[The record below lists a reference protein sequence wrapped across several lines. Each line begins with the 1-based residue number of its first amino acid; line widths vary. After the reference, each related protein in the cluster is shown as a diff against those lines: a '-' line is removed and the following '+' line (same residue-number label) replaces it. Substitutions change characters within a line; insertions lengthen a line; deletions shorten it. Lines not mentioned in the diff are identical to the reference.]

1 MDWMVS
7 GGRTMKFTGVTA
19 ALICALPAWGQIRL
33 SEVVSRAAS
42 YDAGI
47 EAAKEKTAQAALGI
61 LTARTA
67 YRPTGNAVGQVN
79 RATRNNVFGMLLPN
93 GGYAPISGPPLAAN
107 AGTNVWGSLVGFLVS
122 WEPVDFG
129 QRAARLKT
137 AEAEMEAAAKA
148 EQERQFAARASAAD
162 AYLCVLAAD
171 AAKKSAEASLERARK
186 VEEMTRA
193 LAKAGLKPESDWAR
207 ARAEKAAAETQVV
220 EAERAARLARVAV
233 TEWVGGDWSAM
244 NPSAEWAAKPA
255 PALEPGA
262 DAKMA
267 SLPHPLIAARQAL
280 VQTALAREKA
290 ASLAW
295 RPRFELQSAL
305 YARGTGANADGTT
318 GGGASGLGPNVY
330 NWALG
335 FTATFPLFEGPRLK
349 AEREIEQRRIREG
362 RAGVR
367 KAEQELTAQAER
379 ARAALDAAVKLR
391 GIAPE
396 QTGAA
401 RANFEQSRARY
412 QAGLATLVELADAQ
426 RTLAQAEIDEA
437 LAGLAV
443 WRAQLALAVA
453 RGDLNPFL
461 EMAGER

>member
-1 MDWMVS
+1 MRCS
-7 GGRTMKFTGVTA
+7 LAA
-19 ALICALPAWGQIRL
+19 ALAVCTLPAWGQVRL
-33 SEVVSRAAS
+33 SDVVARAAS

-93 GGYAPISGPPLAAN
+93 GGYAPISGPPLATN
-107 AGTNVWGSLVGFLVS
+107 AGTNVWGTLVGFLIS

-129 QRAARLKT
+129 QRDARVKT
-137 AEAEMEAAAKA
+137 AEAEMAAAAKA
-148 EQERQFAARASAAD
+148 EEERQFTARASAAD
-162 AYLCVLAAD
+162 AFLCVLAAD
-171 AAKKSAEASLERARK
+171 ATKQSADASLERARK
-186 VEEMTRA
+186 VEEMTGA

-207 ARAEKAAAETQVV
+207 ARAERAAAEAQVV

-233 TEWVGGDWSAM
+233 AEWAGGDWSAM
-244 NPSAEWAAKPA
+244 NPSAEWAKKPA
-255 PALEPGA
+255 PALEGGTGSRVSA
-262 DAKMA
+262 
-267 SLPHPLIAARQAL
+267 LPHPLIAARQAL
-280 VQTALAREKA
+280 VDTALAREKV

-295 RPRFELQSAL
+295 RPKFELQSAL

-330 NWALG
+330 NWGLG

-349 AEREIEQRRIREG
+349 AEREIEQRRVREG
-362 RAGVR
+362 KAGVR
-367 KAEQELTAQAER
+367 RAEQELTAQVER

-401 RANFEQSRARY
+401 RTNFEQSRARY